1 MRTSP
6 SASRILTIGLACIT
20 LALGAA
26 WIVEESLIHPHRV
39 VIGPAPADLPLEDV
53 AFLSASGATLH
64 GWYAAGCPGHGAVLL
79 LHGVRANRLA
89 MLPRAR
95 WLHGLGYG
103 VLLIDFQASGESS
116 GRWITFGAHEAS
128 DAVAATAYLRSRSPH
143 ERIAVIGTS
152 MGGAAALLAEPPLPV
167 NAMVLEQVYPDIQ
180 HAVEDRLRLH
190 LGGGVGL
197 APWMLRWL
205 TWRTGVH
212 ADSLRPIDH
221 IAHVTVPKLLIAGSA
236 DQHTPLAESM
246 AMYQTAA
253 SPKERWIV
261 YGAQHV
267 DLYRYD
273 PVGYERR
280 VGDFLARR
288 LGPFSADTGSAMTC
302 PARTPR

>member
-1 MRTSP
+1 MRISP
-6 SASRILTIGLACIT
+6 SARRIITIGLACIA
-20 LALGAA
+20 LALAAA
-26 WIVEESLIHPHRV
+26 WIVEESLIRPHRV
-39 VIGPAPADLPLEDV
+39 VIGPAPADLPFEDV
-53 AFLSASGATLH
+53 AFRSASGATLH

-95 WLHGLGYG
+95 WLHGQGYG

-128 DAVAATAYLRSRSPH
+128 DAVAATAYLRSRSLD

-197 APWMLRWL
+197 VPWMLRWL
-205 TWRTGVH
+205 AWRTGVH
-212 ADSLRPIDH
+212 AESLRPIAP
-221 IAHVTVPKLLIAGSA
+221 IAHITVPKLIIAGSA
-236 DQHTPLAESM
+236 DQHTLLAESM

-253 SPKERWIV
+253 SPKELWVVR
-261 YGAQHV
+261 GAWHV

-273 PVGYERR
+273 PVDYERR
-280 VGDFLARR
+280 VGEFLARR
-288 LGPFSADTGSAMTC
+288 LGPFPADAASAVTC
-302 PARTPR
+302 PGRTAR